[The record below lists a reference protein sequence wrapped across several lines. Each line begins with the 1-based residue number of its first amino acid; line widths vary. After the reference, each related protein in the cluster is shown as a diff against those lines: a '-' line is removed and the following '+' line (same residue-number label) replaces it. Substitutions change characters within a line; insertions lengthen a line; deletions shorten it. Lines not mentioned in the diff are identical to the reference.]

1 MGKEKGTLVSRT
13 DVTKSIIQ
21 YISDNKLQN
30 PENKRQILPDATLMK
45 LFGDE
50 AKGKVIDY
58 FTMQKY
64 VNHHF
69 PKKAAAVANP

>member
-13 DVTKSIIQ
+13 EVTKSIIK
-21 YISDNKLQN
+21 YISDHKLQN
-30 PENKRQILPDATLMK
+30 PENKRQILPDETLYK
-45 LFGDE
+45 LFGNE
-50 AKGKVIDY
+50 ARNSVIDY

-69 PKKAAAVANP
+69 PKKAAAVTSA